1 MGESERYIDRR
12 FKKITLGQDNNA
24 LIALISING
33 IGFAIL
39 GLIKLVY
46 LIVESPAAA
55 FANEIL
61 PWFVLP
67 AKLSILGKSALDHS
81 KLHVCSYRHYCHVY

>member
-12 FKKITLGQDNNA
+12 FKKITLGEDNNA

-33 IGFAIL
+33 IGFVIL

-46 LIVESPAAA
+46 LIVESPGTA

-67 AKLSILGKSALDHS
+67 AKLPLLEKHRGQ
-81 KLHVCSYRHYCHVY
+81 Y

>member
-12 FKKITLGQDNNA
+12 FKKITLGEDNNA

-33 IGFAIL
+33 IGFVIL
-39 GLIKLVY
+39 GLISLVY
-46 LIVESPAAA
+46 PIVESPGTA

-61 PWFVLP
+61 PWFILP
-67 AKLSILGKSALDHS
+67 ARFRLWAKPRGP
-81 KLHVCSYRHYCHVY
+81 Y